1 MSRGGRKKEP
11 DLASRVAALEKRV
24 EEIAAEMDLM
34 RQSFLKGLAR
44 AIHGP
49 SQPPLALQ
57 QPNREGDT
65 DQNDDSEGYQKKI

>member
-11 DLASRVAALEKRV
+11 DLASRVETLEKRI
-24 EEIAAEMDLM
+24 EEIATEMDLM

-44 AIHGP
+44 AMHGP

-57 QPNREGDT
+57 QPHRDGDA
-65 DQNDDSEGYQKKI
+65 DQNDDSEGYQKKS